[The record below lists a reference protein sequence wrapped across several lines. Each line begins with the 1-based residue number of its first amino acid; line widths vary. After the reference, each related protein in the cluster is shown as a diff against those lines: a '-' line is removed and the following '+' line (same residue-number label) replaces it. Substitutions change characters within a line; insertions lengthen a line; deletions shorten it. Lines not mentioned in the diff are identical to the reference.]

1 MSVVCLK
8 RVDLEAT
15 FSSPSR
21 VSVYGNIPEYQVCWL
36 IKCFAIRVKLE
47 SQNEDNAPPTL
58 ISEKRSKVDIKI
70 FFQIRSSRCKKLK
83 YYTLD

>member
-8 RVDLEAT
+8 RVDLEGT

-36 IKCFAIRVKLE
+36 INCFAIRVKLE
-47 SQNEDNAPPTL
+47 SQNEDNAPPTF
-58 ISEKRSKVDIKI
+58 ISERRSKVDMKG
-70 FFQIRSSRCKKLK
+70 FFHIRFSRCKKLK
-83 YYTLD
+83 YYTLE